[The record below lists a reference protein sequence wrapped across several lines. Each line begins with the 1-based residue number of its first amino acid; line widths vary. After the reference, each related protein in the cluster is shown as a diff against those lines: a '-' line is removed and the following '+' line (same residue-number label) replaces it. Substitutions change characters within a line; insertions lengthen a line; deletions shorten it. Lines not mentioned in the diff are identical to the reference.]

1 MAEIKMEQIA
11 KMYGEEH
18 KAYWNGNKM
27 AEVAQLFGKK
37 LNERFPVNR
46 DGMVFDCMFTKNGLD
61 TFGVYENP
69 YVNLD
74 DFILTELLT
83 GQIKI
88 HDQKR

>member
-1 MAEIKMEQIA
+1 MAENKMEQL
-11 KMYGEEH
+11 
-18 KAYWNGNKM
+18 
-27 AEVAQLFGKK
+27 AQLFGKK

-83 GQIKI
+83 GEII
-88 HDQKR
+88 ICD